1 MVHRGLETMACG
13 RFLPV
18 LARWPGVRPKGDTPN
33 FITRLIYLIF
43 RAVEWAQWFLKQGDA
58 HLFRAIGIVI
68 IVFGS
73 AMLGVQSRSVMV
85 HHRS

>member
-1 MVHRGLETMACG
+1 MACG

-18 LARWPGVRPKGDTPN
+18 LAQWPGVRPKGDTPN

-58 HLFRAIGIVI
+58 HLFRAIGIVATI

-73 AMLGVQSRSVMV
+73 AMLAKEAWAIL
-85 HHRS
+85 